1 MVQAFHLP
9 KNTHVTLSHTV
20 SPAREIP
27 KLADELEEPATSDA
41 PADFLASDFVM
52 MDADSDMEAVVGLQ
66 PEQGHGHFYV
76 PKTMQEMAEEHAA
89 RQQQQRLDSDAD
101 DDLDEVN
108 DAEDE
113 TASPQARL
121 AARPARKGK
130 KQTPTVK
137 ITLPSEASTPNNLSR
152 SRSTKAKI
160 NRKSSTTPNLK
171 RKRRSSR
178 KKVEE
183 ESDSADST
191 PTSEEDKEDDEQQ
204 PSPSKRTRGRA
215 ATKAKRTPVVAI
227 APSTRTLRPR
237 ISKTTAQIEEVK
249 QNEDD

>member
-9 KNTHVTLSHTV
+9 KNTHVTLSHTPP
-20 SPAREIP
+20 PAREIP

-41 PADFLASDFVM
+41 PAGFLVSDFVM

-66 PEQGHGHFYV
+66 PEQGHGHNYV

-89 RQQQQRLDSDAD
+89 RWQRLDSDAD
-101 DDLDEVN
+101 DDLDDEVN
-108 DAEDE
+108 DGEE
-113 TASPQARL
+113 RPSPHAI
-121 AARPARKGK
+121 RPTRKSK
-130 KQTPTVK
+130 KQTTVK

-160 NRKSSTTPNLK
+160 NKKSSTTPNLK

-183 ESDSADST
+183 SDSADLT
-191 PTSEEDKEDDEQQ
+191 VTSEEDQEDEQA
-204 PSPSKRTRGRA
+204 SPSKRTRGRA
-215 ATKAKRTPVVAI
+215 ATTKAKPTI
-227 APSTRTLRPR
+227 TPSTRTLRPR
-237 ISKTTAQIEEVK
+237 ISKTTAQIEEEK
-249 QNEDD
+249 